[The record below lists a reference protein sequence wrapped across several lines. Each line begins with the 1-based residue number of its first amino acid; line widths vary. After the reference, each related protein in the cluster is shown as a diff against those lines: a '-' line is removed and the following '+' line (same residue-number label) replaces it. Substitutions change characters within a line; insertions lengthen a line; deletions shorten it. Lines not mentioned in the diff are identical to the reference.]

1 MNNSN
6 NNVDVHNDNNNSAI
20 NVLNFFVYKNQFI
33 WHVRDQIQ
41 PNLNLPVSEKSCTVL
56 KLLIYGVIG
65 IVGSKVMSLIMAIG
79 LGGVQFGL

>member
-6 NNVDVHNDNNNSAI
+6 NNVDAHNDNNNSAI

-33 WHVRDQIQ
+33 LHVRDQIQ
-41 PNLNLPVSEKSCTVL
+41 PNLNLPIRGKSCTVL

-65 IVGSKVMSLIMAIG
+65 IVGSKFMSLIMAIG